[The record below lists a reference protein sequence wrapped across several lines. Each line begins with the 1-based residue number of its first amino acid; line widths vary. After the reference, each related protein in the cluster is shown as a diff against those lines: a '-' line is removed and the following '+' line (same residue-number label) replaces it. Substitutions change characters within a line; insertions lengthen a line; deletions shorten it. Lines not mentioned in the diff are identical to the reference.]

1 LALTIAWAAARV
13 VKHDRPFLIV
23 PQNKKLLALTR
34 IKLTVSG
41 VLGVGHDLSI
51 NDVKVISPDL
61 IDRSR
66 SIASAED
73 CDSIS
78 ADDDKKNK
86 EEDR

>member
-1 LALTIAWAAARV
+1 M
-13 VKHDRPFLIV
+13 
-23 PQNKKLLALTR
+23 
-34 IKLTVSG
+34 TVSG

-51 NDVKVISPDL
+51 HDVKVISPDL